1 MWNTSIALKFGAVC
15 GAAELPRRLRNLR
28 ALRKPNI
35 QILRPRNFT
44 RTYHK
49 TAYVKSAPSN
59 IWCFCSEI
67 YISRVICTVES
78 VILIMRYR
86 GMYGLSQ
93 WETTLQRYLSET
105 GLEPKSREK
114 SFTHNLFLSY
124 PIFMKFC
131 TELVNI
137 TGVLCLKYRKDWT
150 TEMGVTDERD
160 FARFEFWVLDRNPI
174 LHNVQYPKFLTW
186 LQTFMR
192 IYHLPLLD
200 GKGR

>member
-1 MWNTSIALKFGAVC
+1 MWN
-15 GAAELPRRLRNLR
+15 
-28 ALRKPNI
+28 
-35 QILRPRNFT
+35 RPR
-44 RTYHK
+44 
-49 TAYVKSAPSN
+49 V

-105 GLEPKSREK
+105 GLEPKSREN

-137 TGVLCLKYRKDWT
+137 IGVLCLKYRKDWT

-186 LQTFMR
+186 LHTFMR